1 MLLWPP
7 WWLFLPEVLPPRA
20 TCSLLGLQAS
30 AAPTQPAKIDRD
42 SAQVTH
48 GPRAS
53 TIRATQDAPPAS
65 IGRIGI
71 ALLVRPA
78 PLKRQYDVGTPVTAR
93 PSVQIFPLQPHLHIE
108 LEVIFLSIRTYGI
121 VDLKLLIVFVHLR
134 FAAGTSLGLDRSG
147 ELCAFVLGNLANGER
162 RQRRYGE

>member
-42 SAQVTH
+42 SAEVTH
-48 GPRAS
+48 GPGAR

-78 PLKRQYDVGTPVTAR
+78 PLKRQHDVGTPVTAR
-93 PSVQIFPLQPHLHIE
+93 PSVQVFPLQPHLHIE
-108 LEVIFLSIRTYGI
+108 LEVIFPSTREYGI
-121 VDLKLLIVFVHLR
+121 VDLTEHPS
-134 FAAGTSLGLDRSG
+134 A
-147 ELCAFVLGNLANGER
+147 
-162 RQRRYGE
+162 